1 MTADRP
7 SRKAAGCLRWLVL
20 GVGGLL
26 LAYLVGVLFIPGV
39 QTATRAALLVPEL
52 IELPIRPLS
61 AFTPDPVRSTTT
73 YGSPSDRMDVYMP
86 AGAQPTA
93 NLPGVVLVLGVHPQ
107 PIDHPDVVRIA
118 ASISRLGVVVGVQ
131 DSTALRE
138 TRVEP
143 EEPAHL
149 ADAVLVLAALP
160 EVNRQ
165 RIGIA
170 GFSAGASIALMA
182 AADSRIAA
190 DLRWVSNFGGY
201 ASAEMLLV
209 DVATRTMELDG
220 EVIDWQPDGGIRQ
233 DVLNLLLAA
242 IDPPDVRQPLRDE
255 LEPIV
260 AADEPPTG
268 PDPAVEGRFD
278 GDARVAYRLF
288 TADSRTA
295 AEAALADASPELHEE
310 LALISPLTF
319 VDDIS
324 AYVFT
329 MHGVADNAIA
339 YSHAVALH
347 EQLDPAVVGR
357 FTSFGRFGHAQPGQD
372 GLGLDDIPDIWQLTL
387 HLHHIV
393 AAATE

>member
-1 MTADRP
+1 MTTDRP
-7 SRKAAGCLRWLVL
+7 PSRAAGCLRWLLVAI
-20 GVGGLL
+20 GGLL
-26 LAYLVGVLFIPGV
+26 LVYLVGLAFIPAV
-39 QTATRAALLVPEL
+39 QTASRAALLVPEL
-52 IELPIRPLS
+52 IELPVRPLS
-61 AFTPDPVRSTTT
+61 AFTAEPVRTTT
-73 YGSPSDRMDVYMP
+73 SYGSPADRMDVYMP
-86 AGAQPTA
+86 AGALPDA
-93 NLPGVVLVLGVHPQ
+93 GLPGVLLVLGVHPQ

-131 DSTALRE
+131 DSTPLRE
-138 TRVEP
+138 TRIEP
-143 EEPAHL
+143 EEPVHL

-160 EVNRQ
+160 EVNQQ

-182 AADSRIAA
+182 AADPRIAT

-209 DVATRTMELDG
+209 DIATRTMELDG
-220 EVIDWQPDGGIRQ
+220 EVIAWQPDGGIRR

-242 IDPPDVRQPLRDE
+242 IDPPGVRQPLRDE
-255 LEPIV
+255 LEPVV
-260 AADEPPTG
+260 AADDPPRG
-268 PDPAVEGRFD
+268 PDPAVEARFE

-288 TADSRTA
+288 TAPSRA
-295 AEAALADASPELHEE
+295 AAVAALADASPNLHGE

-319 VDDIS
+319 VDNIK

-347 EQLDPAVVGR
+347 ERLDPAVVGR

>member
-1 MTADRP
+1 M
-7 SRKAAGCLRWLVL
+7 AAPTPPAKGFGCVGRLLAV
-20 GVGGLL
+20 VGGLL
-26 LAYLVGVLFIPGV
+26 AIYLVGLLFVPPV
-39 QTATRAALLVPEL
+39 QTATRTVVLVPEL

-61 AFTPDPVRSTTT
+61 AFTPEPVRTTT
-73 YGSPSDRMDVYMP
+73 SYGSPADRMDVYTP
-86 AGAQPTA
+86 VGAQPTGS
-93 NLPGVVLVLGVHPQ
+93 LPGVVLVLGVHPQ

-143 EEPAHL
+143 DEPAHL

-160 EVNRQ
+160 EVNPQ

-170 GFSAGASIALMA
+170 GFSAGASIGLIA
-182 AADSRIAA
+182 AADPRIAA

-201 ASAEMLLV
+201 ASAELLLV

-220 EVIDWQPDGGIRQ
+220 EVLPWAPDAGIRR

-242 IDPPDVRQPLRDE
+242 VDPADVRQPLRDV
-255 LEPIV
+255 LEPVV
-260 AADEPPTG
+260 AADEPPSG
-268 PDPAVEGRFD
+268 PDPAVERRFA
-278 GDARVAYRLF
+278 GDALVTYRLF
-288 TADSRTA
+288 TAADRGV
-295 AEAALADASPELHEE
+295 AERALTDASPDLRAE
-310 LALISPLTF
+310 LAQISPLTF
-319 VDDIS
+319 VDEIR
-324 AYVFT
+324 AHVFT
-329 MHGVADNAIA
+329 MHGVGDNAIP

-347 EQLDPAVVGR
+347 DALDPAVVGR

-372 GLGLDDIPDIWQLTL
+372 GLGLDDLPDIWELTL